1 MEKFVATGNSL
12 DFSNKREVVPTKIDE
27 DFDRDEEDSMYSH
40 AQNINGVQQIDTNF
54 RPQEKDDATPL
65 LQSPQ
70 APKQIQEIQQT
81 TPNGPI
87 TCESPRGIPPQDGPL
102 FSDPPKETEIENQ
115 SSLKTRTKLL
125 ASTLGKTQT
134 QSSNMLSYKFS
145 KDVCFGTLN
154 DKLGE
159 EDKEED
165 DQISCENKAN
175 ND

>member
-70 APKQIQEIQQT
+70 APK
-81 TPNGPI
+81 
-87 TCESPRGIPPQDGPL
+87 
-102 FSDPPKETEIENQ
+102 
-115 SSLKTRTKLL
+115 
-125 ASTLGKTQT
+125 
-134 QSSNMLSYKFS
+134 
-145 KDVCFGTLN
+145 
-154 DKLGE
+154 
-159 EDKEED
+159 
-165 DQISCENKAN
+165 
-175 ND
+175 